1 MNTNKFYSRLSEE
14 VMILLQ
20 VKRSKVCLEMPVDLL
35 MICLSK
41 EVKEEELEQMGLEG
55 MLAKEDRVE
64 RA

>member
-1 MNTNKFYSRLSEE
+1 MNTNKFYNRLSEE

-41 EVKEEELEQMGLEG
+41 EEKEVFQNGSYSPKCLDKL
-55 MLAKEDRVE
+55 
-64 RA
+64 